1 MTDSKILIV
10 DDELDI
16 CKQLVGVLEDKGFDA
31 SYVASSEETLEIL
44 KKENISLI
52 LLDIWLNNSKLDGFQ
67 TLEKVVQIDNSIPI
81 IMISGHGN
89 IETAVNSIK
98 KGAYD
103 FIEKPFDS
111 ELLIF
116 KVKKAL
122 ENFKL
127 KKKIQ
132 QIGKKNYVSKIVA
145 NSVSMKKILES
156 IKKISKTESSILLF
170 GDVGMGKTFVAK
182 QIHDKSN
189 RHYKNFRVVDC
200 KTSNIEKF
208 EIELFGNEVNQVTEF
223 PGIFDEIN
231 GGTILF
237 KNFDLISKKIQGK
250 LLRILEE
257 KKYFRIGGYKPRPI
271 NFRII
276 ASSKTNFSKI
286 KSEKK
291 IRLDLLKKLDF
302 FYISLPSISERV
314 KDFSDLVEIFLI
326 ELNENGY
333 RKKSFSGNVLDFLS
347 NLNNIKN
354 FSQLKKLVEWIVI
367 MLEEEKDEID
377 LVMIKELVKVFFDE
391 KNNQFIDNN
400 EHMDCTL
407 KEARENFEKDYLEYN
422 LSKYNFN
429 ISKMSSKIGME
440 RTALYRKLKL
450 MKINNTGLKE

>member
-170 GDVGMGKTFVAK
+170 GDVGIGKTFVAK

-276 ASSKTNFSKI
+276 ASSKTNLSKI

-333 RKKSFSGNVLDFLS
+333 RKKSFAGNVLDFLS